1 MRPPAVVLLVA
12 LAVACTNPTGSA
24 TSEVAG
30 NPLTIYSGRNQQL
43 VGPLIGSFERTSGID
58 VEIRYATTAQQAA
71 TIREEGRATPADVFY
86 SQDAGALGAL
96 ADAGQLKRLPEPLL
110 SRVAPRFRS
119 HDGVWIGV
127 SGRARVVVYNTQRLT
142 RRELPDSV
150 FELTDRRWRGRV
162 GWAPTNASFQA
173 FVTAM
178 RVLQGDAATR
188 RWLDAMLANKVQEYA
203 SNIPIVDAVGRG
215 EIDVGLTNH
224 YYLYRFLAENRDFP
238 AANAFLEGD
247 LGALVN
253 VSGVGV
259 IADSDQTDEAV
270 RFVEFLLSP
279 DAQRYFATETFEY
292 PLVAGAPTDRRL
304 PALSSIDAPD
314 IDLSD
319 LDDLAG
325 TLNLLRE
332 VGALQ

>member
-1 MRPPAVVLLVA
+1 MRPTAVALLVA
-12 LAVACTNPTGSA
+12 LAVGCTNSTGGA
-24 TSEVAG
+24 TSQMADD
-30 NPLTIYSGRNQQL
+30 PLTVYSGRNREL
-43 VGPLIGSFERTSGID
+43 VGSLIARFEQSSGVD
-58 VEIRYATTAQQAA
+58 VEVRYATTAQQAA
-71 TIREEGRATPADVFY
+71 TILEEGRATPADVFY

-96 ADAGQLKRLPEPLL
+96 ADAGRLQRLPGRLL
-110 SRVAPRFRS
+110 ARVQPQFRS
-119 HDGVWIGV
+119 HDGMWVGV
-127 SGRARVVVYNTQRLT
+127 SGRARVVVYNTRRLN
-142 RRELPDSV
+142 RDALPDSV
-150 FELTDRRWRGRV
+150 WELTNPRWRGRV

-178 RVLQGDAATR
+178 RVHRGDAATR
-188 RWLDAMLANKVQEYA
+188 RWLEGMLANQVQEYA

-224 YYLYRFLAENRDFP
+224 YYLYRFLDEDRDFP

-253 VSGVGV
+253 VSGAAV
-259 IADSDQTDEAV
+259 IAGTDRSDDAV

-279 DAQRYFATETFEY
+279 DAQGYFSNETFEY
-292 PLVAGAPTDRRL
+292 PLVPGVQADPRL
-304 PALSSIDAPD
+304 PALARIEPPD

-325 TLNLLRE
+325 TLTLLRH